1 VPRFELSALTLLL
14 AQMAVIITLS
24 RVVAVVTRKLGQPRV
39 IAEIL
44 AGIILGPSLLGL
56 LAPDVMTGLF
66 PDSSLPQLKLLSQFG
81 LIFFMFLVGLEFDLS
96 VLRGRAKSTLAIS
109 HLSIVVPFVLGAGL
123 GVLLDAPAGVTRLAF
138 CLFCGIALSITA
150 FPVLAR
156 ILTEKKLMQTRVGGI
171 AIAAAAIDDVTAWCL
186 LAFVVAIARA
196 QGLAQ
201 AMWTCGLTALF
212 LVVMIFIVRPL
223 LKWVR
228 NRDAQVLACFVG
240 LLAAAGV
247 AELIGIHALFG
258 AFFFGVM
265 APRTDELPE
274 RLTKKLESVSTMVL
288 LPLFFAFSGLRT
300 QLGLLHSAGDW
311 ALAAGIIA
319 LATIGKFGAAT
330 VTARFTGLAWKD
342 ATAVGVLMNTRGLM
356 ELVVLNI
363 GLDLGVISPAL
374 FTMMVL
380 MALVTTAATSPLL
393 TLLGVERES
402 SQTSDAARA
411 VS

>member
-1 VPRFELSALTLLL
+1 MPRLEFSSLTLLL
-14 AQMAVIITLS
+14 AQMAVIIVLS
-24 RVVAVVTRKLGQPRV
+24 RVVAIVTRRLGQPRV

-44 AGIILGPSLLGL
+44 AGIMLGPSLLGL
-56 LAPDVMTGLF
+56 VSHDAMVTLF
-66 PDSSLPQLKLLSQFG
+66 PDSSLGQLKLLSQFG
-81 LIFFMFLVGLEFDLS
+81 LIFFMFLVGLEFDLG
-96 VLRGRAKSTLAIS
+96 VLRGRAKATLAIS
-109 HLSIVVPFVLGAGL
+109 HGSIAVPFVLGAGL
-123 GVLLDAPAGVTRLAF
+123 GVLLEPPAGITRIAF

-156 ILTEKKLMQTRVGGI
+156 ILNEKKMMQTRVGSI

-196 QGLAQ
+196 QGVTQ
-201 AMWTCGLTALF
+201 AVWTCGLTAAF
-212 LVVMIFIVRPL
+212 LGVMIFIVRPL
-223 LKWVR
+223 LKRVR
-228 NRDAQVLACFVG
+228 NTDLQILVSFVG
-240 LLAAAGV
+240 LLATAGV

-265 APRTDELPE
+265 VPRHDELPQ

-300 QLGLLHSAGDW
+300 QLGLLHTAGDW
-311 ALAAGIIA
+311 ALTAGIIA
-319 LATIGKFGAAT
+319 LATVGKFGAAT
-330 VTARFTGLAWKD
+330 ATARITGSTWKD

-363 GLDLGVISPAL
+363 GLDLGVISPEL

-393 TLLGVERES
+393 NLIGVER
-402 SQTSDAARA
+402 DAPAPAGAVTAR
-411 VS
+411 